1 LLDHSIIHHL
11 KQETLLGR
19 KLPKHFVRKVH
30 SGYRSCLSSNTNPF
44 SMTRTKMYL
53 LIALVV
59 LAVLANASGGLQDL
73 FGISIFGVSK
83 EHGWA
88 DGLFLML
95 AAILVSLTLK

>member
-1 LLDHSIIHHL
+1 
-11 KQETLLGR
+11 
-19 KLPKHFVRKVH
+19 
-30 SGYRSCLSSNTNPF
+30 
-44 SMTRTKMYL
+44 MTRTKTYV

-73 FGISIFGVSK
+73 VGISIFGVSK

-95 AAILVSLTLK
+95 AAILVSVTL